1 MRSSACT
8 IVFTFWTRQEP
19 KESLVYFGQTST
31 DANTTTC
38 TESGS
43 IPVVQLDLVHAST
56 SIAEAKITGIIRIA
70 SLIETNPDLKGKGFD
85 SRQRHHVN
93 DKRLDAHETRNE
105 ADNIN
110 GRH

>member
-1 MRSSACT
+1 MHDCVHFLNQRK
-8 IVFTFWTRQEP
+8 P
-19 KESLVYFGQTST
+19 KESLAYFGRTST
-31 DANTTTC
+31 DANTTNC
-38 TESGS
+38 TESGR
-43 IPVVQLDLVHAST
+43 IPVVQLGLVHAST
-56 SIAEAKITGIIRIA
+56 SIAEATITGIIRIA
-70 SLIETNPDLKGKGFD
+70 SLIKTNPDLKGKGVD